1 MWIWAAQGGVTNTST
16 LPRLSSF
23 YITQTRACMF
33 NNINVLAH
41 LYRWAK
47 WQKHF
52 WVRDHSLSVCVSCP
66 LQIRCYRFY
75 PPKVEGRDRIK
86 RKRPPT
92 YWRSLF
98 TPIQHISHRY
108 DPAHL
113 HPPHTYKSIFP
124 VRFCK
129 KKKTRLAKTFLQS
142 IMLNRSPTGIL
153 IEPHSKWRPAQLF
166 LMTLSKK
173 NEWNECKIHLLSQR
187 KQSKNLIV
195 SKSSQAVHGCFF
207 T

>member
-1 MWIWAAQGGVTNTST
+1 MSVKPISNHLPGMWIWAAQGGVTNTST

-52 WVRDHSLSVCVSCP
+52 WVGDHSLSVCVSCP

-75 PPKVEGRDRIK
+75 PPKAEGRDRIK
-86 RKRPPT
+86 RKRLPT
-92 YWRSLF
+92 YWWSLF

-113 HPPHTYKSIFP
+113 HPPTHTNLFFLYASA
-124 VRFCK
+124 K
-129 KKKTRLAKTFLQS
+129 KKKRGLQ
-142 IMLNRSPTGIL
+142 
-153 IEPHSKWRPAQLF
+153 KLF
-166 LMTLSKK
+166 CS
-173 NEWNECKIHLLSQR
+173 R
-187 KQSKNLIV
+187 
-195 SKSSQAVHGCFF
+195 
-207 T
+207 